1 MKKVMIGYI
10 LSGRGLG
17 KDETICLRLA
27 KKNNINLVMFNIAE
41 EMDEEEIEE
50 RIKKCDIFYNATA
63 EDFAIEFDKTIEE
76 LGKKVIDSTEAYYY
90 SEDKW
95 MFFLKCREH
104 KIPTPR
110 TILLLEDISTI
121 KKELKKFNEWPVVLK
136 RVNGCMGEFVEKA
149 DNLSE
154 SEKIIKKFWK
164 KGNERLPIIA
174 QELIKSPSYRVTKI
188 GDKIVQTAL
197 KENHGWKSTGVYEK
211 KFKKFKIDSEL
222 KDIIKKLS
230 KIIPIKVC
238 GIDFLKKDGK
248 WMVLEVNSS
257 PGFDFFNSERVKLN
271 LELLKFLK
279 KEALIN
285 RKEREVS

>member
-1 MKKVMIGYI
+1 MKKVTIGYI

-17 KDETICLRLA
+17 EDEKICLRLA
-27 KKNNINLVMFNIAE
+27 KKNNIDLVMFNTAE
-41 EMDEEEIEE
+41 EIDEEELEN
-50 RIKKCDIFYNATA
+50 RIKKCDIFYNSTA

-76 LGKKVIDSTEAYYY
+76 LGKKVVDSSEAYYY
-90 SEDKW
+90 TEDKW
-95 MFFLKCREH
+95 MLFLKCKEH
-104 KIPTPR
+104 KIPTPK
-110 TILLLEDISTI
+110 TILLLEDLSTV

-149 DNLSE
+149 ENLKE
-154 SEKIIKKFWK
+154 SEEIIRKFWK

-174 QELIKSPSYRVTKI
+174 QELIKSPSYRVTLI

-197 KENHGWKSTGVYEK
+197 KENRGWKSTGVYEK
-211 KFKKFKIDSEL
+211 RFKRFKIDSEL
-222 KDIIKKLS
+222 KEIIKKLS

-238 GIDFLKKDGK
+238 GIDFLKKEGK

-257 PGFDFFNSERVKLN
+257 PGFDFFGSEREKLN

-279 KEALIN
+279 KEVLIS
-285 RKEREVS
+285 RK